1 MYILINKKTNRIEQ
15 QNSEQLSAYDKNLY
29 YECYIESFPP
39 KASTQYYAASNI
51 REEVKVLQEAY
62 SQEEIYYNEE
72 TGLDE
77 VKVVDYPAI
86 TKTYNTCDIL
96 VKDRP
101 QVSEEFKAQMLA
113 KNNAIKEIAELK
125 QKLKDTDYQAI
136 KYAEGWIT
144 EEDYAPIKAER
155 QEWRNEINR
164 LQSLTEN

>member
-15 QNSEQLSAYDKNLY
+15 QNSEQFSAYDKNLY
-29 YECYIESFPP
+29 QECYIESFPA
-39 KASTQYYAASNI
+39 KTNAQYYTASNI
-51 REEVKVLQEAY
+51 REETKVIKEAY
-62 SQEEIYYNEE
+62 SQEEVYFNKVL
-72 TGLDE
+72 GVDE

-86 TKTYNTCDIL
+86 TKTYLTCDIV
-96 VKDRP
+96 VKNRP
-101 QVSEEFKAQMLA
+101 HVSEKVKAQMIA
-113 KNNAIKEIAELK
+113 KQNAIKEIAELK
-125 QKLKDTDYQAI
+125 QKLSDTDYQAI